1 VTWRLVAISLLTFLF
16 CVNVYRAVTQSLT
29 IDEAYT
35 YNRFLSTD
43 LRVALTEYDAN
54 NHVMYTLLAKPALRF
69 FGGREWVI
77 RLPSVLAGLL
87 YFVVVYLLARFLFG
101 EGWLF
106 LLAVAAMSLNPYMLD
121 FLSCA
126 RGYGM
131 GIAFWLLG
139 LYWMWNGRLT
149 RAGFAFGLAVA
160 ANLTLLFPI
169 VALMALQ
176 LRKPFEFIDRLA
188 LPCVATAFVVLVIP
202 ISHLQPGSFYVGAES
217 AWTGILTVTMMSVG
231 QDWMRQVAGVV
242 IGLVIVIAVLAL
254 RGRDEQLRMLI
265 ASFGIMWIVL
275 VAARYLANL
284 KYPELRTG
292 LYLIPFFTLLCL
304 LALRGR
310 HWLFAAPLFVLIAVY
325 FGQWRTS
332 YYGEWTFDSATKQ
345 VAELLRQ
352 EKCTTVGASWELVQT
367 LRYYRVP
374 QVNREPDGD
383 FTCFVLLP
391 SSRDLVEKRRLR
403 VIWQDS
409 LSEVVVAEK

>member
-1 VTWRLVAISLLTFLF
+1 MWKWAAISLLMFLF
-16 CVNVYRAVTQSLT
+16 GVNVYRAVTQSLT

-54 NHVMYTLLAKPALRF
+54 NHVLYTLLAKPAVKL
-69 FGGREWVI
+69 FGEREWVV
-77 RLPSVLAGLL
+77 RLPGVLAGLL

-106 LLAVAAMSLNPYMLD
+106 FLAVAAMSLNPYVLD

-131 GIAFWLLG
+131 GIALWLLG
-139 LYWMWNGRLT
+139 LYWMWNGRST
-149 RAGFAFGLAVA
+149 RAGVAFGLAAA

-188 LPCVATAFVVLVIP
+188 LPAVATAFVVLVIP
-202 ISHLQPGSFYVGAES
+202 ISHMQPGSFYVGSET
-217 AWTGILTVTMMSVG
+217 AWRGILTVTMMSVG
-231 QDWMRQVAGVV
+231 QDWMRQVSGVA
-242 IGLVIVIAVLAL
+242 IGLVIVIAAVAW
-254 RGRDEQLRMLI
+254 RGRDEQLRLLV

-310 HWLFAAPLFVLIAVY
+310 HWLFAAPLFVMIAFY
-325 FGQWRTS
+325 LGQWRIS
-332 YYGEWTFDSATKQ
+332 YYGEWAFDSATKQ
-345 VAELLRQ
+345 VAELLRR
-352 EKCTTVGASWELVQT
+352 EKCMTVGASWELLQT
-367 LRYYRVP
+367 LQYYHVP
-374 QVNREPDGD
+374 QLNREPDGD

-391 SSRDLVEKRRLR
+391 SSRDLVARRHLR
-403 VIWQDS
+403 VIWQDP